1 MKIKIII
8 CLIITGLIPAA
19 SASTVDT
26 VWVIKSSGFIKV
38 NETLEFEN
46 YLVTLKAVDS
56 DKAGI
61 VIYKGQKV
69 IGEKELKVND
79 FHEHDLMR
87 VTLLGIR
94 GKYSWLSISTPEDKA
109 VWRQAGIK
117 LLKWGENYTIENYTI
132 STETFSPGSVNLT
145 ISGKN
150 TENTE
155 PFFENSS
162 RDYGN
167 LRIIAADINQTGSV
181 RLEFLTYPMPAIR
194 ASISTDKDEYYPDE
208 TVQVTVGTA
217 TDTIQNIEG
226 VALESSINADILP
239 SMFSLT
245 NVTGARSFRSLI
257 KQPPENS
264 TMAITA
270 TVWVRDYFGNA
281 YSTSTSKVIRIM
293 PLISIRKWAPRDT
306 DEQNLTVELYVYNGG
321 QTEESVSIYDA
332 VHDEKLNLKQL
343 NWTVRLRPGGLA
355 NITYPVSPQKLG
367 RYILPPAVAKWKK
380 NASYSNEVVMV
391 VHRPLIVIT
400 KSALK
405 INNLINVK
413 LNINNSGDRSAMVNV
428 SDNIPGGS
436 SVIRGDTSWSGF
448 LEAGESAVI
457 TYSLQGDAV
466 ALPAAEAT
474 YRDIRGIARQARSE
488 EVELTA
494 PGDALDKKVSAGNNT
509 ASPLDAK
516 QGEILTFMLSSFMA
530 ISGIIA
536 GAAVVAVMFIR
547 LKDR

>member
-1 MKIKIII
+1 MKVKIII
-8 CLIITGLIPAA
+8 CLIIIGLIPAA
-19 SASTVDT
+19 SASMVDT
-26 VWVIKSSGFIKV
+26 VWVIKSSGFIRV
-38 NETLEFEN
+38 NETLGFEN
-46 YLVTLKAVDS
+46 YLVTAKSIGS

-61 VIYKGQKV
+61 VIYKNQKV
-69 IGEKELKVND
+69 VGEKELRVND
-79 FHEHDLMR
+79 FHEQDFIR
-87 VTLLGIR
+87 ITLLGIR

-109 VWRQAGIK
+109 VWRQTGSK
-117 LLKWGENYTIENYTI
+117 LLKWGEKYTVENYTV
-132 STETFSPGSVNLT
+132 STETFSPDSVNLT
-145 ISGKN
+145 VSGKN
-150 TENTE
+150 TLNTE
-155 PFFENSS
+155 QFFENSS

-181 RLEFLTYPMPAIR
+181 KLELLTYPMPAAR

-208 TVQVTVGTA
+208 TVQVSVETE
-217 TDTIQNIEG
+217 TDTVQNIEG
-226 VALESSINADILP
+226 VVLESSMSADILP
-239 SMFSLT
+239 AAFSLT
-245 NVTGARSFRSLI
+245 NVTGARSFRSSI

-264 TMAITA
+264 TITITA
-270 TVWVRDYFGNA
+270 TVWVRDYFGNG
-281 YSTSTSKVIRIM
+281 YSTTTSKVIRVL
-293 PLISIRKWAPRDT
+293 PLISIRKWTPRDT

-321 QTEESVSIYDA
+321 QTEESVSIYDT
-332 VHDEKLNLKQL
+332 VIDEKLSLKQL
-343 NWTVRLRPGGLA
+343 NWTVRLRPGDSA

-380 NASYSNEVVMV
+380 NASYSNEVMMM

-400 KSALK
+400 KSASK

-413 LNINNSGDRSAMVNV
+413 ININNSGDRSAMVNV
-428 SDNIPGGS
+428 SDNIPDGS
-436 SVIRGDTSWSGF
+436 PVTRGDTSWSGF

-466 ALPAAEAT
+466 VLPAAEAT

-488 EVELTA
+488 EVGLTV
-494 PGDALDKKVSAGNNT
+494 PRDTVDKKVSPENNT

-516 QGEILTFMLSSFMA
+516 QGDILAFMLTSFMA

-536 GAAVVAVMFIR
+536 GAAVVAMMFIR